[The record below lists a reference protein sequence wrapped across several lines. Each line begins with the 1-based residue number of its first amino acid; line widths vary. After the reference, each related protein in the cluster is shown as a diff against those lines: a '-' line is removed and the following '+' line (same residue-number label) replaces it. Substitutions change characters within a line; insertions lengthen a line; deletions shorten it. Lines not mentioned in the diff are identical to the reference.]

1 MSIRAEEEITLTRV
15 DDGQAGATG
24 PQGPQGE
31 QGPKGE
37 QGPQGIQGETGAT
50 GPQGPQGEQGIQGP
64 QGEKGI
70 QGPQGETGAT
80 GPQGPQGEQ
89 GEHGIQGETGPRG
102 PQGKQGIQG
111 ETGATGPQG
120 PQGIR
125 GETGPQGPAGAT
137 GKGVSSV
144 TEQWAKGT
152 ASAALASSWSEAQ
165 PTLDTDY
172 PKLWYRQKIMWTDNT
187 TTYSPSSAG
196 ILATVVND
204 LMYFRNSV
212 ANSGYTSIN
221 GSHIEGGTIKLGGG
235 ASLGDGDLK
244 VFSASDLVNPLVHI
258 GRNVNGSG
266 LDGMFAKA
274 GLIGGLNINNN
285 SLSGVDTGPYNVWR
299 TRHLPIQIE
308 HISKYADQAGP
319 CTYRQCTADDGYD
332 AETYMYCE
340 YDSESGEYVGCFPQP
355 TEAEYYANPGHYYVP
370 VYTDYRAA
378 LAQLVSG
385 VVRVC
390 DGILKMD
397 PTDTNDWYECMDL
410 DKEIQQAELAS
421 AYLNM
426 MYTEFGENNTYDSK
440 TVSLSSHPLEEFGI
454 QMTKESND
462 GEEFSY
468 AAAEMGPEYI
478 SVRGDRGE
486 TYITQGDIQI
496 DGVSI
501 FDKIFPVG
509 YVYISADSTSPADLF
524 GGEWVRIQGRFL
536 LAAGTA
542 PQDSS
547 ITYGALATGG
557 NKNAIIPYHRHDIGN
572 IWSNGSGSSSAYVM
586 SSSRKLQT
594 RYTSYAGTSGNTTNA
609 NMPPYLAVYMWRRT
623 KLASDM

>member
-1 MSIRAEEEITLTRV
+1 
-15 DDGQAGATG
+15 
-24 PQGPQGE
+24 
-31 QGPKGE
+31 
-37 QGPQGIQGETGAT
+37 
-50 GPQGPQGEQGIQGP
+50 
-64 QGEKGI
+64 
-70 QGPQGETGAT
+70 
-80 GPQGPQGEQ
+80 
-89 GEHGIQGETGPRG
+89 
-102 PQGKQGIQG
+102 
-111 ETGATGPQG
+111 
-120 PQGIR
+120 
-125 GETGPQGPAGAT
+125 
-137 GKGVSSV
+137 
-144 TEQWAKGT
+144 
-152 ASAALASSWSEAQ
+152 
-165 PTLDTDY
+165 
-172 PKLWYRQKIMWTDNT
+172 
-187 TTYSPSSAG
+187 
-196 ILATVVND
+196 
-204 LMYFRNSV
+204 MYFRNSV

-319 CTYRQCTADDGYD
+319 CTYRQCTADDAYD

-355 TEAEYYANPGHYYVP
+355 TETEYYANPGHYYVP

-426 MYTEFGENNTYDSK
+426 MYTEFGENDTYDSK
-440 TVSLSSHPLEEFGI
+440 TVSLSSHPLEEYGL
-454 QMTKESND
+454 QMTKESYD
-462 GEEFSY
+462 GEDFLYS
-468 AAAEMGPEYI
+468 AAEMGPEYI

-486 TYITQGDIQI
+486 TYITQGVIQI

-509 YVYISADSTSPADLF
+509 YVYISADSTSPAVLF
-524 GGEWVRIQGRFL
+524 GGEWTRIQGRFL

>member
-1 MSIRAEEEITLTRV
+1 MSVRAEQEMSLVRV
-15 DDGQAGATG
+15 NDGEAGATG
-24 PQGPQGE
+24 PQGPQGPQGE
-31 QGPKGE
+31 TGAAGPQGP
-37 QGPQGIQGETGAT
+37 QGPQGEQGIQGETGAT
-50 GPQGPQGEQGIQGP
+50 GPQGEQ
-64 QGEKGI
+64 
-70 QGPQGETGAT
+70 
-80 GPQGPQGEQ
+80 
-89 GEHGIQGETGPRG
+89 GIQGETGPRG
-102 PQGKQGIQG
+102 PQG
-111 ETGATGPQG
+111 ETGATGPTGPQG
-120 PQGIR
+120 PQGET
-125 GETGPQGPAGAT
+125 GPTGPQGPQGPQGPTGPT
-137 GKGVSSV
+137 GKGVTSV
-144 TEQWAKGT
+144 VEQWAKGT
-152 ASAALASSWSEAQ
+152 ASAALASSWSNAQ

-172 PKLWYRQKIMWTDNT
+172 PKLWYRQMITWTDST

-204 LMYFRNSV
+204 LMYFRNAV

-266 LDGMFAKA
+266 LDGLFAKA
-274 GLIGGLNINNN
+274 GLIGGLSINNN
-285 SLSGVDTGPYNVWR
+285 SLSGVETGPYNVWR
-299 TRHLPIQIE
+299 TRHMPAQIE
-308 HISKYADQAGP
+308 HIAKYADQAGP
-319 CTYRQCTADDGYD
+319 CTYRQCTANDPYD
-332 AETYMYCE
+332 YETYTYCE
-340 YDSESGEYVGCFPQP
+340 YNSKTGEYEGCFPQP
-355 TEAEYYANPGHYYVP
+355 TEAQYNTNPGHYYVP

-421 AYLNM
+421 SYLNM
-426 MYTEFGENNTYDSK
+426 MYTEFGENDTYDSK
-440 TVSLSSHPLEEFGI
+440 TVSLSSHPLEEYGI
-454 QMTKESND
+454 QMTKESYD

-468 AAAEMGPEYI
+468 SAAEMSPDFI
-478 SVRGDRGE
+478 SVRGDQGE
-486 TYITQGDIQI
+486 TYITQGDIQF
-496 DGVSI
+496 DGLSL

-509 YVYISADSTSPADLF
+509 YVYISADSTSPAVLF
-524 GGEWVRIQGRFL
+524 GGEWTRIQGRFL

-594 RYTSYAGTSGNTTNA
+594 RYTSYAGSSGNATNA